1 MLRAEIAERV
11 ASAAPEGVEPTPR
24 ERLLKELRR
33 VAIDAERAELIRL
46 WRENEIGD
54 EVLRHQEEI
63 LDYQEAQL

>member
-1 MLRAEIAERV
+1 MSILRIPGIYANDR
-11 ASAAPEGVEPTPR
+11 PGGTPR

-33 VAIDAERAELIRL
+33 VAINAERAELIRL